1 MRFSGNLGNYFWL
14 DWEVFSPFFFA
25 NIQFFLWQNGFVC
38 SRFHCSF
45 KGHSWLEKNSLTKTL
60 SWDCTSNWDFF
71 FFPSSTA
78 SSQLESSDLWTSCAS
93 CCLRL
98 CRWVLICCSV
108 SWAPSFL
115 LWLLFFLLGCFN
127 AVDKR
132 LSNSAPRGTFL
143 WGGTFFLV
151 FSARVE
157 FSISMIMTT
166 NQYLLFV
173 SN

>member
-1 MRFSGNLGNYFWL
+1 MRAFLATWEIILAWL
-14 DWEVFSPFFFA
+14 RHFQPLFA
-25 NIQFFLWQNGFVC
+25 KIQFFLWQNGFVC
-38 SRFHCSF
+38 RRFHCSF

-60 SWDCTSNWDFF
+60 SWDCTSSWDFF
-71 FFPSSTA
+71 SPSSTA
-78 SSQLESSDLWTSCAS
+78 SSQLESSDLWRSCAL

-115 LWLLFFLLGCFN
+115 LWLLCFVFLLRCFT
-127 AVDKR
+127 ALDKR
-132 LSNSAPRGTFL
+132 LSNSAP
-143 WGGTFFLV
+143 WGTFFLF

-166 NQYLLFV
+166 TQHLLFV